1 MAKKIK
7 TILKL
12 NLTAG
17 QANPA
22 PPVGPAL
29 GQHGVNIM
37 EFCKAY
43 NEKTKDKMG
52 QKIPAEVTIFEDR
65 SFTFITKL
73 PPTSELIKMAAKIK
87 MGAKVPNKETV
98 GTLTKAQVE
107 EIAKS
112 KMEDLNCTTVE
123 SAMKMVEGT
132 ARSMGV
138 KIN

>member
-1 MAKKIK
+1 MAKKVK

-43 NEKTKDKMG
+43 NDATKDKMG

-65 SFTFITKL
+65 TFTFVTKL
-73 PPTSELIKMAAKIK
+73 PATSELIKLAAKIK
-87 MGAKVPNKETV
+87 TGSQTPAKDFV
-98 GTLTKAQVE
+98 GTITPAQVE
-107 EIAKS
+107 EIAQT
-112 KMEDLNCTTVE
+112 KMADLNCSTID
-123 SAMKMVEGT
+123 SAKKMVEGT

-138 KIN
+138 KVA

>member
-29 GQHGVNIM
+29 GQHGVNIV
-37 EFCKAY
+37 EFCKQY
-43 NEKTKDKMG
+43 NDATKDRMG
-52 QKIPAEVTIFEDR
+52 QVIPAEVTIFEDR
-65 SFTFITKL
+65 SFTFVTKL
-73 PPTSELIKMAAKIK
+73 PPVSEMIKQALKLKLGSQKPGKDFA
-87 MGAKVPNKETV
+87 
-98 GTLTKAQVE
+98 GTLTQDQVE
-107 EIAKS
+107 KIATD
-112 KMEDLNCTTVE
+112 KMGDMNCDTLA
-123 SAMKMVEGT
+123 SAINMVKGT

-138 KIN
+138 KTN